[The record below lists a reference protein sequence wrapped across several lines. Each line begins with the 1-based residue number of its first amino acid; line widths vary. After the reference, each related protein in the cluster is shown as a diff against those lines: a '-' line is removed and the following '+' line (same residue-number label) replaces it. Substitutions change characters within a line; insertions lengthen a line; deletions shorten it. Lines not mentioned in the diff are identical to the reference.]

1 MGAIVLKFR
10 AFLILCLFFISIS
23 FMSRSIVDA
32 DEGQVEFI
40 PFADT
45 YTDVFEPLTNY
56 GGSYYLNIAYNEFAI
71 QTIWLKFN
79 LSHVPDGAIVDNAT
93 LRIFPTLVTA
103 THEVSAYFRSNN
115 SWDEY
120 TINLIDQ
127 PEFDDEVLDTVFV
140 GMPNKW
146 YNWNVTNAV
155 RKALD
160 GVFSSSDVLTIV
172 LKQTQWHFSY
182 RQLQV
187 VSREYGIR
195 VSLYIHWSGSVI
207 PEISILSPK
216 NKTYAIKEVPLI
228 FTANEPISWIAYS
241 LDSQINT
248 TISDNTSITDLSEG
262 IHTIKMYANNTLGYM
277 GYSGIVSFTV
287 DTIRPNIEVLSPKNK
302 TYTVNSVSLTFTIDE
317 PISWIAYSLDSN
329 LNVTITGNTTLHG
342 LSDGSH
348 SLVVYVQD
356 VAGNTRTSET
366 AYFSVETPQPE
377 LFSSEIVAVIVI
389 VAAVGAVV
397 LIYLAKKVKQQS

>member
-103 THEVSAYFRSNN
+103 THEVSAYFCSNN

-160 GVFSSSDVLTIV
+160 GVFSGSDILTIV

-228 FTANEPISWIAYS
+228 FTAN
-241 LDSQINT
+241 
-248 TISDNTSITDLSEG
+248 
-262 IHTIKMYANNTLGYM
+262 
-277 GYSGIVSFTV
+277 
-287 DTIRPNIEVLSPKNK
+287 
-302 TYTVNSVSLTFTIDE
+302 E